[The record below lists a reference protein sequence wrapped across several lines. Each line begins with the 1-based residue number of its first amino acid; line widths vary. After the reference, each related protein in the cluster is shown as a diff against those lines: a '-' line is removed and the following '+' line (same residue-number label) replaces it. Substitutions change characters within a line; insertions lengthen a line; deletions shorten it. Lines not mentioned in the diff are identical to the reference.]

1 MYSTE
6 QQKLIL
12 RGVSLVTP
20 FPTDDKQ
27 IARVN
32 KEIARVAKDMIAE
45 HGNAA
50 IARADQHHQTWE
62 AIREVIRDLLES
74 GAKKGHA

>member
-1 MYSTE
+1 M
-6 QQKLIL
+6 IL
-12 RGVSLVTP
+12 RGISLVTP

-27 IARVN
+27 IARVAN
-32 KEIARVAKDMIAE
+32 DMIAE

-62 AIREVIRDLLES
+62 VIREVIRDLQEFD
-74 GAKKGHA
+74 AKKRHA

>member
-1 MYSTE
+1 M
-6 QQKLIL
+6 
-12 RGVSLVTP
+12 VTP

-27 IARVN
+27 IARVAN
-32 KEIARVAKDMIAE
+32 DMIAE

-62 AIREVIRDLLES
+62 VIREVIRDLQEFD
-74 GAKKGHA
+74 AKKRHA

>member
-6 QQKLIL
+6 QQILIL

-27 IARVN
+27 
-32 KEIARVAKDMIAE
+32 IARVAKDMIAE

-62 AIREVIRDLLES
+62 VIREIIRDIQRFD
-74 GAKKGHA
+74 AKKRHA

>member
-6 QQKLIL
+6 QQILIL

-27 IARVN
+27 IARV
-32 KEIARVAKDMIAE
+32 AKDMIAE

-50 IARADQHHQTWE
+50 IGRADQHHQTWE
-62 AIREVIRDLLES
+62 VIREVIRGLQEFD
-74 GAKKGHA
+74 AKKRRP

>member
-6 QQKLIL
+6 QQILIL

-27 IARVN
+27 IARV
-32 KEIARVAKDMIAE
+32 AKDMIAE

-50 IARADQHHQTWE
+50 IAQADQHHQTWE
-62 AIREVIRDLLES
+62 VIREVIRDLQEFD
-74 GAKKGHA
+74 AKKRHA

>member
-12 RGVSLVTP
+12 RGISLVTP

-27 IARVN
+27 IARVAN
-32 KEIARVAKDMIAE
+32 DMIAE

-62 AIREVIRDLLES
+62 AIREVIRDLQEFD
-74 GAKKGHA
+74 AKKRHA

>member
-27 IARVN
+27 IARV
-32 KEIARVAKDMIAE
+32 AKDMIAE

-50 IARADQHHQTWE
+50 VARADQHHQTWE
-62 AIREVIRDLLES
+62 VIREVIRDLQEFD
-74 GAKKGHA
+74 AKKRHA

>member
-12 RGVSLVTP
+12 RGVSLAAP
-20 FPTDDKQ
+20 FPTDEKQ
-27 IARVN
+27 
-32 KEIARVAKDMIAE
+32 IARVAKDMIAE

-62 AIREVIRDLLES
+62 AIREVIRDLLGF
-74 GAKKGHA
+74 GAKRATHKGS